1 VSTTSEIEPGQR
13 IDLSI
18 EVIGVDRSR
27 RTARIVDQQPGRPP
41 TRIDGLTIGA
51 PMLTG
56 DAPHDGEVH
65 PDGDELLYLV
75 SGAISVRLE
84 LADRDHTVELAAGDA
99 VVVPK
104 GIWHRITLREPGTL
118 LHVTPGPH
126 GESRRVRSTRR
137 S

>member
-1 VSTTSEIEPGQR
+1 VSTTYEIEPGDC
-13 IDLSI
+13 IDLSM
-18 EVIGVDRSR
+18 EVIGLDRST
-27 RTARIVDQQPGRPP
+27 RTARIVEQEPGRPP
-41 TRIDGLTIGA
+41 RRIDGLTIGA

-56 DAPHDGEVH
+56 DPPHDGEVH

-84 LADRDHTVELAAGDA
+84 LANGDRTVELAAGDA

-126 GESRRVRSTRR
+126 GEARHRS
-137 S
+137 